1 MVLVEACV
9 FSGYDGV
16 LKFGRDFAEWKEAV
30 ALVVRRAMDE
40 GLNPALRLDG
50 SGGWIDPTES
60 DKRESSEDPGE
71 GETDDDREQN
81 VPESDGSKLKGSGL
95 NGSQFEKPR
104 PWEPGRA

>member
-60 DKRESSEDPGE
+60 DKRESSERPGK
-71 GETDDDREQN
+71 GETDGGGEKGLPD
-81 VPESDGSKLKGSGL
+81 SDGPGL